1 MNTSLPVTSALAS
14 GAFQPADAARQNAA
28 AASRVQRQEQ
38 ISEAALRKDLN
49 VGILQAS
56 MAVSIRAGDESQAL
70 LFRTAI
76 EGINEALAPT
86 LGADAIQNAMGQD
99 NSAEATAGR
108 IVSMST
114 AFFDAYAAR
123 RPEDDPETVLR
134 DFMDV
139 IRGGFEKG
147 FGEARDILSGLGVFN
162 GAVEADVTK
171 TRELV
176 LQGYDRFM
184 LERLPSSDQ
193 QA

>member
-38 ISEAALRKDLN
+38 VSEAALRKDLN

-70 LFRTAI
+70 LFRSAI

>member
-1 MNTSLPVTSALAS
+1 MNTILPATSALAS
-14 GAFQPADAARQNAA
+14 GAFQPDAAARQNSAA
-28 AASRVQRQEQ
+28 MSRVQRQEQ
-38 ISEAALRKDLN
+38 VSEAALRKDLN

-86 LGADAIQNAMGQD
+86 LGPDAIQNAMGQD

>member
-1 MNTSLPVTSALAS
+1 MNTILPATSALAS
-14 GAFQPADAARQNAA
+14 GTFQPADAARQNSA

-38 ISEAALRKDLN
+38 VSEAALRKDLN

-56 MAVSIRAGDESQAL
+56 MEVSIRSGDQSQAL
-70 LFRTAI
+70 LFRSAI

-86 LGADAIQNAMGQD
+86 LGPDAIQNAMGQD

-123 RPEDDPETVLR
+123 RPGDDPETVLR

-147 FGEARDILSGLGVFN
+147 FGEARDILSGLGAFN
-162 GAVEADVTK
+162 GAVESDVMK

-184 LERLPSSDQ
+184 LERLPTSDQ

>member
-1 MNTSLPVTSALAS
+1 MNTILPATSALAS
-14 GAFQPADAARQNAA
+14 GSFQPADAARQNSA

-38 ISEAALRKDLN
+38 VSEAALRKDLN

-114 AFFDAYAAR
+114 AFFEAYAAR
-123 RPEDDPETVLR
+123 RPDDDPEAVLR

-184 LERLPSSDQ
+184 QERLPGSDQ

>member
-1 MNTSLPVTSALAS
+1 MSTISSATTALAGGS
-14 GAFQPADAARQNAA
+14 FQSADTARQSSA
-28 AASRVQRQEQ
+28 AASRVQRQEPV
-38 ISEAALRKDLN
+38 SEASLRKDLN

-56 MAVSIRAGDESQAL
+56 MEVSIRSGDQSQAL
-70 LFRTAI
+70 LFRSAI
-76 EGINEALAPT
+76 EGINEALAPY
-86 LGADAIQNAMGQD
+86 LGPDAIQNAMGQD

-114 AFFDAYAAR
+114 AFFEAYAAR
-123 RPEDDPETVLR
+123 RPDDDPETVLR
-134 DFMDV
+134 DFMGV
-139 IRGGFEKG
+139 VRGGFEKG
-147 FGEARDILSGLGVFN
+147 FGEARDVLSGLGVFN

-184 LERLPSSDQ
+184 LDRLPSSDQ

>member
-38 ISEAALRKDLN
+38 VSEAALRKDLN

-56 MAVSIRAGDESQAL
+56 MAVSIRAGDESQAS

-86 LGADAIQNAMGQD
+86 LGPDAIQNAMGQD

-184 LERLPSSDQ
+184 LERLPTSDQ

>member
-38 ISEAALRKDLN
+38 VSEAALRKDLN

-86 LGADAIQNAMGQD
+86 LGPDAIQNAMGQD

-147 FGEARDILSGLGVFN
+147 FGEARDILSGLGVFT

-184 LERLPSSDQ
+184 LERLPTSDQ

>member
-1 MNTSLPVTSALAS
+1 MSTISPVNSALA
-14 GAFQPADAARQNAA
+14 GAAVQPADARQSSA
-28 AASRVQRQEQ
+28 AASRAPRQEPMT
-38 ISEAALRKDLN
+38 EASLRNDLN

-56 MAVSIRAGDESQAL
+56 MEVSIRAGDQSQAL
-70 LFRTAI
+70 LFRSAI
-76 EGINEALAPT
+76 EGINEALAPS
-86 LGADAIQNAMGQD
+86 LGPDAIQNAMGQD

-114 AFFDAYAAR
+114 AFFEAYAAR
-123 RPEDDPETVLR
+123 RPDDDPETVLR
-134 DFMDV
+134 DFMGV

-184 LERLPSSDQ
+184 LDRLPSSDQ
-193 QA
+193 QV

>member
-1 MNTSLPVTSALAS
+1 MNTILPANSALAS

-28 AASRVQRQEQ
+28 AGSRVQRQEQ
-38 ISEAALRKDLN
+38 VSEAALRKDLN

-56 MAVSIRAGDESQAL
+56 MEVSIRAGDESQAL

-76 EGINEALAPT
+76 EGINEALAPM
-86 LGADAIQNAMGQD
+86 LGPDAIQNAMGQD

-114 AFFDAYAAR
+114 AFFEAYAAR
-123 RPEDDPETVLR
+123 RPEDDPQTVLR

-147 FGEARDILSGLGVFN
+147 FGEAREILDGLGVFN
-162 GAVEADVTK
+162 GTVETDVMK

-176 LQGYDRFM
+176 LQGFDRF
-184 LERLPSSDQ
+184 LQERLPGSD
-193 QA
+193 

>member
-38 ISEAALRKDLN
+38 VSEAALRKDLN

-70 LFRTAI
+70 LFRSAI

-123 RPEDDPETVLR
+123 RTEDDPETVLR

-147 FGEARDILSGLGVFN
+147 FGEARDILSGLGVFT

-171 TRELV
+171 MRELV
-176 LQGYDRFM
+176 LRGYERFM
-184 LERLPSSDQ
+184 LERLPTSDQ

>member
-1 MNTSLPVTSALAS
+1 MNTTLPATSALAS
-14 GAFQPADAARQNAA
+14 GPYQPADAARQNSA

-38 ISEAALRKDLN
+38 VSEAALRKDLN

-70 LFRTAI
+70 LFRSAI

>member
-1 MNTSLPVTSALAS
+1 MNTILPATSALAS
-14 GAFQPADAARQNAA
+14 GTFQPADAARQNSA

-38 ISEAALRKDLN
+38 VSEAALRKDLN
-49 VGILQAS
+49 VGILKAS
-56 MAVSIRAGDESQAL
+56 MEVSIRSGDQSQAL
-70 LFRTAI
+70 LFRSAI

-86 LGADAIQNAMGQD
+86 LGPDAIQNAMGQD

-123 RPEDDPETVLR
+123 RPGDDPETVLR

-162 GAVEADVTK
+162 GAVEADVMK

-184 LERLPSSDQ
+184 LERLPTSDQ

>member
-1 MNTSLPVTSALAS
+1 MNTTLPATSALAS
-14 GAFQPADAARQNAA
+14 GAFQPADAARQNSA

-38 ISEAALRKDLN
+38 VSEAALRKDLN

-86 LGADAIQNAMGQD
+86 LGPDAIQNAMGQD

-123 RPEDDPETVLR
+123 RPDDDPETVLR
-134 DFMDV
+134 EFMDV

-162 GAVEADVTK
+162 GAVEADVSK

-184 LERLPSSDQ
+184 LERLPTSDQ

>member
-1 MNTSLPVTSALAS
+1 MNTTLPATSALAS
-14 GAFQPADAARQNAA
+14 GALQPAEAARQNSA

-38 ISEAALRKDLN
+38 VSEASLRKDLN

-70 LFRTAI
+70 LLRTAI

-86 LGADAIQNAMGQD
+86 LGPDAIQNAMSQD

-123 RPEDDPETVLR
+123 RPDDDPETVLR

-147 FGEARDILSGLGVFN
+147 FGEARDILDGLGVFN

-176 LQGYDRFM
+176 LQGYERFM

-193 QA
+193 QG

>member
-1 MNTSLPVTSALAS
+1 MSTISSATSALAGGS
-14 GAFQPADAARQNAA
+14 LQSADTARQSSA
-28 AASRVQRQEQ
+28 AASRVQRQEPV
-38 ISEAALRKDLN
+38 SEASLRKDLN

-56 MAVSIRAGDESQAL
+56 MEVSIRSGDQSQAL
-70 LFRTAI
+70 LFRSAI
-76 EGINEALAPT
+76 EGINEALAPY
-86 LGADAIQNAMGQD
+86 LGPDAIQNAMGQD

-114 AFFDAYAAR
+114 AFFEAYAAR
-123 RPEDDPETVLR
+123 RPDDDPETVLR
-134 DFMDV
+134 DFMGV
-139 IRGGFEKG
+139 VRGGFEKG
-147 FGEARDILSGLGVFN
+147 FGEARDVLSGLGVFN

-184 LERLPSSDQ
+184 LDRLPSSDQ

>member
-1 MNTSLPVTSALAS
+1 MTTILPATSALAS
-14 GAFQPADAARQNAA
+14 GALQPADAARQNSAA
-28 AASRVQRQEQ
+28 GSRVQRQEQ

-56 MAVSIRAGDESQAL
+56 MAVSIRAGDQSQAL
-70 LFRTAI
+70 LFRSAI
-76 EGINEALAPT
+76 EGINEVLAPT
-86 LGADAIQNAMGQD
+86 LGPDAIQNAMGQD

-123 RPEDDPETVLR
+123 RPDDDPETVMR

>member
-1 MNTSLPVTSALAS
+1 MNTISPVNSALA
-14 GAFQPADAARQNAA
+14 GAAVQPADAARQNSA
-28 AASRVQRQEQ
+28 AASRASRQEP
-38 ISEAALRKDLN
+38 ITEASLRNDLN

-56 MAVSIRAGDESQAL
+56 MEVSIRAGDQSQAL
-70 LFRTAI
+70 LFRSAI
-76 EGINEALAPT
+76 EGINEALAPS
-86 LGADAIQNAMGQD
+86 LGPDAIQNAMGQD
-99 NSAEATAGR
+99 NSAEATAER

-114 AFFDAYAAR
+114 AFFEAYAAR
-123 RPEDDPETVLR
+123 RPDDDPEAVLR
-134 DFMDV
+134 DFMGV

-184 LERLPSSDQ
+184 LDRLPSSDQ
-193 QA
+193 QV

>member
-1 MNTSLPVTSALAS
+1 MNTILPATSALAS
-14 GAFQPADAARQNAA
+14 GTFQPADAARQNSA

-38 ISEAALRKDLN
+38 VSEAALRKDLN

-56 MAVSIRAGDESQAL
+56 MEVSIRSGDQSQAL
-70 LFRTAI
+70 LFRSAI

-86 LGADAIQNAMGQD
+86 LGPDAIQNAMGQD

-123 RPEDDPETVLR
+123 RPGDDPETVLR

-147 FGEARDILSGLGVFN
+147 FGEARDILSGLGAFN
-162 GAVEADVTK
+162 GAVASDVMK

-184 LERLPSSDQ
+184 LERLPTSDQ

>member
-14 GAFQPADAARQNAA
+14 GAFQPADAARHNAA

-38 ISEAALRKDLN
+38 VSEAALRKDLN

-147 FGEARDILSGLGVFN
+147 FGEARDILSGLGVFT

-171 TRELV
+171 MRELV
-176 LQGYDRFM
+176 LRGYERFM
-184 LERLPSSDQ
+184 LERLPTSDQ

>member
-1 MNTSLPVTSALAS
+1 MNTTLPATSALAS

-38 ISEAALRKDLN
+38 VSEAALRKDLN

-70 LFRTAI
+70 LFRSAI

-86 LGADAIQNAMGQD
+86 LGPDAIQNAMGQD

>member
-1 MNTSLPVTSALAS
+1 MNTTLPATSALAR
-14 GAFQPADAARQNAA
+14 GALQPAEAARQNSA

-38 ISEAALRKDLN
+38 VSEASLRKDLN

-70 LFRTAI
+70 LLRTAI

-86 LGADAIQNAMGQD
+86 LGPDAIQNAMSQD

-123 RPEDDPETVLR
+123 RPDDDPETVLR

-147 FGEARDILSGLGVFN
+147 FGEARDILDGLGVFN

-176 LQGYDRFM
+176 LQGYERFM

-193 QA
+193 QG

>member
-1 MNTSLPVTSALAS
+1 MNTISPVNSALA
-14 GAFQPADAARQNAA
+14 GASAQPADTRQSSAQ
-28 AASRVQRQEQ
+28 ASRASRQEP
-38 ISEAALRKDLN
+38 ITEASLRNDLN

-56 MAVSIRAGDESQAL
+56 MEVSIRAGDQSQAL
-70 LFRTAI
+70 LFRSAI
-76 EGINEALAPT
+76 EGINEALAPF
-86 LGADAIQNAMGQD
+86 LGPDAIQNAMGQD
-99 NSAEATAGR
+99 NSAEATAER

-114 AFFDAYAAR
+114 AFFEAYAAR
-123 RPEDDPETVLR
+123 RPDDDPETVLR
-134 DFMDV
+134 DFMGV

-184 LERLPSSDQ
+184 LDRLPSSDQ
-193 QA
+193 QL

>member
-1 MNTSLPVTSALAS
+1 MNTISPVNSALA
-14 GAFQPADAARQNAA
+14 GASAQPADAARQNSA
-28 AASRVQRQEQ
+28 AASRASRQEP
-38 ISEAALRKDLN
+38 ITEASLRNDLN

-56 MAVSIRAGDESQAL
+56 MEVSIRAGDQSQAL
-70 LFRTAI
+70 LFRSAI
-76 EGINEALAPT
+76 EGINEALAPS
-86 LGADAIQNAMGQD
+86 LGPDAIQNAMGQD
-99 NSAEATAGR
+99 NSAEATAER

-114 AFFDAYAAR
+114 AFFEAYVAR
-123 RPEDDPETVLR
+123 RPDDDPETVLR
-134 DFMDV
+134 DFMGV

-184 LERLPSSDQ
+184 LDRLPSSDQ
-193 QA
+193 QV

>member
-1 MNTSLPVTSALAS
+1 MSTISSATSALAGGS
-14 GAFQPADAARQNAA
+14 FQSADTARQSSA
-28 AASRVQRQEQ
+28 AASRVQRQEPV
-38 ISEAALRKDLN
+38 SEASLRKDLN

-56 MAVSIRAGDESQAL
+56 MEVSIRSGDQSQAL
-70 LFRTAI
+70 LFRSAI
-76 EGINEALAPT
+76 EGINEALAPY
-86 LGADAIQNAMGQD
+86 LGPDAIQNAMGQD

-114 AFFDAYAAR
+114 AFFEAYAAR
-123 RPEDDPETVLR
+123 RPDDDPETVLR

-139 IRGGFEKG
+139 VRGGFEKG
-147 FGEARDILSGLGVFN
+147 FGEARDVLSGLGVFN

-184 LERLPSSDQ
+184 LDRLPSSDQ

>member
-38 ISEAALRKDLN
+38 VSEAALRKDLN

-70 LFRTAI
+70 LFRSAI

-123 RPEDDPETVLR
+123 RTEDDPETVLR

-139 IRGGFEKG
+139 IRSGFEKG
-147 FGEARDILSGLGVFN
+147 FGEARDILSGLGVFT

-171 TRELV
+171 MRELV
-176 LQGYDRFM
+176 LRGYERFM
-184 LERLPSSDQ
+184 LERLPTSDQ

>member
-1 MNTSLPVTSALAS
+1 MNTTLPATSALAR
-14 GAFQPADAARQNAA
+14 GALQPAEAARQNSA

-38 ISEAALRKDLN
+38 VSEASLRKDLN

-147 FGEARDILSGLGVFN
+147 FGEARDILSGLGVFT

-171 TRELV
+171 MRELV
-176 LQGYDRFM
+176 LRGYERFM
-184 LERLPSSDQ
+184 LERLPTSDQ

>member
-38 ISEAALRKDLN
+38 VSEAALRKDLN

-123 RPEDDPETVLR
+123 RTEDDPETVLR

-147 FGEARDILSGLGVFN
+147 FGEARDILSGLGVFT

-171 TRELV
+171 MRELV
-176 LQGYDRFM
+176 LRGYERFM
-184 LERLPSSDQ
+184 LERLPTSDQ

>member
-38 ISEAALRKDLN
+38 VSEAALRKDLN

-147 FGEARDILSGLGVFN
+147 FGEARDILSGLGVFT

-171 TRELV
+171 MRELV
-176 LQGYDRFM
+176 LRGYERFM
-184 LERLPSSDQ
+184 LERLPTSDQ